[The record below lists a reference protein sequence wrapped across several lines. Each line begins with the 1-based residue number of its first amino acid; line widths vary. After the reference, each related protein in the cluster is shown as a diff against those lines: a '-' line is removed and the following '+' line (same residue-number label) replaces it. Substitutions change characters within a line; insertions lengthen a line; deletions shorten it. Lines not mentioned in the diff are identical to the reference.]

1 MPSTPYSLRIVSN
14 LLENSEF
21 FLSSSLVIVF
31 FSFELFNKLNEG
43 RIYRAPCAPGSSKA
57 LELKLLLNGL
67 IDFLIVGSARSLALF
82 SWDFFD
88 DDFVEIVGKKY
99 LNINK
104 NLPK

>member
-1 MPSTPYSLRIVSN
+1 MTKNTITKLWPIYIGEFINP
-14 LLENSEF
+14 EHSE
-21 FLSSSLVIVF
+21 I
-31 FSFELFNKLNEG
+31 K
-43 RIYRAPCAPGSSKA
+43 
-57 LELKLLLNGL
+57 NGL

-88 DDFVEIVGKKY
+88 DDFAEIVGKKY